1 MSKLEILIIGYLDL
15 CADKNG
21 TEYPERDWRA
31 EYLHKPGLI
40 GIFASEHKAPG
51 KRFAHFYPYEPD
63 SPFQKRLRTSVG
75 DLTIDDDGYNMTITT
90 KNSIYSFTR
99 DDMALSE
106 VEKVVLFENSYLNTN
121 TLTCY
126 TDSGPAEMHGSQ
138 VVHPEFQ
145 KG

>member
-1 MSKLEILIIGYLDL
+1 
-15 CADKNG
+15 
-21 TEYPERDWRA
+21 
-31 EYLHKPGLI
+31 
-40 GIFASEHKAPG
+40 
-51 KRFAHFYPYEPD
+51 
-63 SPFQKRLRTSVG
+63 VG
-75 DLTIDDDGYNMTITT
+75 DLTIDEDGYNMTITT